1 MNNIT
6 FSYNFT
12 ILIQNKKHWAWVKY
26 YYRKNF
32 IFWFALL
39 YSQLISKPKTKTQ
52 YKYKEKK
59 MTHTGTSTMDG
70 YSQYEES

>member
-39 YSQLISKPKTKTQ
+39 YSQLISKSKTKTQ
-52 YKYKEKK
+52 YKNNKKK